1 MLLTEAFNCDFDQSV
16 EGGELFERVICDD
29 FILTEK
35 ACSIFMR
42 QICEAIEY
50 VHSKHVVHLDM
61 KVSAF
66 RFFSVFPALL
76 FIRSIQIRY
85 SWRTS
90 YQLF

>member
-1 MLLTEAFNCDFDQSV
+1 MSITRPRTWKSV

-29 FILTEK
+29 FVLTER

-61 KVSAF
+61 KVSHHHHPAF
-66 RFFSVFPALL
+66 
-76 FIRSIQIRY
+76 
-85 SWRTS
+85 
-90 YQLF
+90 